1 MDNLRPR
8 TLFVG
13 ESPPPNAPPDFIPF
27 DCDSGTRAG
36 RHMLG
41 LRHADARALFLEHCP
56 RTNIFDTPT
65 GPKGC
70 PPWDA
75 ESARRLGALHVH
87 SFHKIDIRVVVA
99 LGRQTAEALG
109 MPRPGGSERRGIA
122 PVITTMWRA
131 APGINCLYLPH
142 PSGQSKV
149 LNNGATRAEVRR
161 ALLPEVVAGIP
172 TLRPWHFELGDPAI
186 LADLGAALCPM
197 QPDVGIAA
205 ALVAADLHR
214 QHTATCNTPLVKAV
228 VDELNADQE
237 FAAKCCVSLPA
248 CIADGPMRECA
259 ALLMRDG
266 GARLLS
272 ERWGLSQK
280 HIENKARAQPAGA
293 TFDRAA
299 LRATIA
305 RYAAW
310 GML

>member
-1 MDNLRPR
+1 MDDLRSQV
-8 TLFVG
+8 LFVG
-13 ESPPPNAPPDFIPF
+13 ESPPPNTPPDFIPF
-27 DCDSGTRAG
+27 NCDSGIRAG

-56 RTNIFDTPT
+56 RANIFDTPT

-75 ESARRLGALHVH
+75 TEAGRRGCQLSYAARGTFKVL
-87 SFHKIDIRVVVA
+87 VA

-109 MPRPGGSERRGIA
+109 MPRPAGAERRGIA

-131 APGINCLYLPH
+131 APSIDCIYLPH

-149 LNNGATRAEVRR
+149 LSNGATRAEVRR
-161 ALLPEVVAGIP
+161 ALLPEVVAGIT
-172 TLRPWHFELGDPAI
+172 TLRPWHFELGDPAV

-214 QHTATCNTPLVKAV
+214 QHEARYRTPLA
-228 VDELNADQE
+228 EATIANLNADPE
-237 FAAKCCVSLPA
+237 FARHG
-248 CIADGPMRECA
+248 IASIPNCEADHPMREITGR
-259 ALLMRDG
+259 LMRDG

-272 ERWGLSQK
+272 ERWGLSPK
-280 HIENKARAQPAGA
+280 YIENKARTQPAGA

-299 LRATIA
+299 LRAAIA